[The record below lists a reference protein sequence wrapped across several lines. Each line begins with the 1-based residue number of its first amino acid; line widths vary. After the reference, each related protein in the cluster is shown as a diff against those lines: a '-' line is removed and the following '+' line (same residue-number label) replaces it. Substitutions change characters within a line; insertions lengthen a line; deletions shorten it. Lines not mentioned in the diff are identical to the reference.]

1 MKNLFA
7 LISLVFMLNAAT
19 AQNYDFDTRLLSK
32 FSNEELLEMQNESP
46 DELAFWEYFVSKGV
60 VIFTITKDVSESD
73 MGVIVY
79 DGDLKKL
86 NPFALGLEPEETAV
100 RTYQVGDTNQGLMI
114 LSRQKI
120 LAKMNR
126 NK

>member
-19 AQNYDFDTRLLSK
+19 AQNSDFDTRLLSK

-46 DELAFWEYFVSKGV
+46 DELAFWEYFVIKGV

-79 DGDLKKL
+79 DGDLEKL

>member
-1 MKNLFA
+1 
-7 LISLVFMLNAAT
+7 MLNAAT
-19 AQNYDFDTRLLSK
+19 AQNSDFDTRLLSK
-32 FSNEELLEMQNESP
+32 FSNEELLEMQNENP
-46 DELAFWEYFVSKGV
+46 DELAFWEYFVNEGV

-73 MGVIVY
+73 IDVIVY
-79 DGDLKKL
+79 DGDLKEL